1 LNKKYSIE
9 KLIFRIA
16 ILCILNLTD
25 AKLFCKSNDFSIN
38 EINPFKLK
46 GADGQVYE
54 KKDLVGELGV
64 IIMFLSNHCKY
75 SQIYEEYLIDWNHEW
90 KKTGFNLF
98 VFSPNHEKSILP
110 EELAFT
116 ESGDSYIEMI
126 ERHRKENFNYPFIY
140 DGADHIVT
148 NSLNATITPSVYLF
162 NKEGSLIYSGRIGN
176 HQKPNDKTESELH
189 LNIKEILSK
198 KEVKFNRTR
207 TFGNA
212 IRFKSDLESTEKIR
226 KRYSQ
231 ETVNLYYANE
241 KKIDLLVSHSTNRPT
256 FFYVWT
262 LGDNKEI
269 TRENLIIISKNFK
282 IFRKRGIKVITI
294 CIGKEEE
301 KERIKELLEICQLSA
316 FNYYTY
322 TSNVKNLIKLRR
334 EGGHSITPFGR
345 LMKINGKMGYATFG
359 EIVDIEM
366 HIKFL
371 DSLNK
376 E

>member
-1 LNKKYSIE
+1 M
-9 KLIFRIA
+9 
-16 ILCILNLTD
+16 LCLFALNLTD

-38 EINPFKLK
+38 KIIPFRLK
-46 GADGQVYE
+46 GADGKVYE
-54 KKDLVGELGV
+54 KKDLEGERGV

-75 SQIYEEYLIDWNHEW
+75 SNIYEEHLNDWNLEW

-116 ESGDSYIEMI
+116 QSGDSYKEMI
-126 ERHRKENFNYPFIY
+126 ERYRKQKFNYPFIY

-162 NKEGSLIYSGRIGN
+162 NKEGSLVYSGRIGN

-189 LNIKEILSK
+189 LNIKKILSK
-198 KEVKFNRTR
+198 KDVKFNRTR
-207 TFGNA
+207 TFGKA
-212 IRFKSDLESTEKIR
+212 IRFKSDLESTEKI
-226 KRYSQ
+226 KIRYSQ
-231 ETVNLYYANE
+231 ETVSLYYANE
-241 KKIDLLVSHSTNRPT
+241 KKIDLLLSHSTSRPT

-262 LGDNKEI
+262 LEDNKEI
-269 TRENLIIISKNFK
+269 TRENLITISKNFK

-294 CIGKEEE
+294 CIGKEKE
-301 KERIKELLEICQLSA
+301 KIQELLEICQLSA
-316 FNYYTY
+316 FNYYTH

-345 LMKINGKMGYATFG
+345 LMKINGKMDYATFG
-359 EIVDIEM
+359 EIEDKEM
-366 HIKFL
+366 RIKFL
-371 DSLNK
+371 DSLDK
-376 E
+376 EKEN